1 MAKKMEPSKTI
12 AIREELSKNQPLSS
26 IQDSILCELERIES
40 IRNNLYYSYEK
51 SPVLK
56 EYTNKNGSKN
66 MVVNPAIKE
75 YKAYSNQFNNMIKTL
90 IMSVGSSGTGGKKKD
105 KIQDF
110 LDAGAED

>member
-1 MAKKMEPSKTI
+1 MPRKPKTSKTGE
-12 AIREELSKNQPLSS
+12 IRAQLSKNQPLNS
-26 IQDSILCELERIES
+26 IQDSVLCELERVES
-40 IRNNLYYSYEK
+40 IRNKLYESYEK
-51 SPVLK
+51 SPVLD

-75 YKAYSNQFNNMIKTL
+75 YKAYANQFNNLIKTL
-90 IMSVGSSGTGGKKKD
+90 IMSVGSGGASGKKKD